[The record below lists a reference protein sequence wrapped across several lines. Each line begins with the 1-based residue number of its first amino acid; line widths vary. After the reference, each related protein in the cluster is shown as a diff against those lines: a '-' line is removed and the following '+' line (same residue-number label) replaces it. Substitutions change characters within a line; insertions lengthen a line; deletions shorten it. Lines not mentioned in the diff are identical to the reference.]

1 MAKFRMNHES
11 KGKSSSGGM
20 IVRVGLFS
28 AIIGGLFI
36 LFNKFTGNSAASYP
50 ESEEP
55 AATVRVES
63 INYLPESGSGEVIY
77 HRYYTLSYSEQHE
90 QAEWVA
96 YRLAGD
102 ELKQPWV
109 DRADNFRPDPEV
121 KTGSAT
127 PDDYRRSGY
136 NRGHLVPAADRAFS
150 EQAIDETFLMSNISP
165 QAGNFNKGIWR
176 ELEELA
182 RSWAKANGELYVV
195 TGPVLALKPKGTI
208 GDNEVS
214 VPAAYFKVLLDA
226 EEPQVKGIGF
236 LIPNEVSFEPLYK
249 FAVSID
255 RVEEVTGLDFF
266 GKLLPAKVEEE
277 VEGNLN
283 LDLWE
288 FSKSKFQE
296 RIEKWNN
303 Q

>member
-36 LFNKFTGNSAASYP
+36 LFNKFTGNSATSYP
-50 ESEEP
+50 ESGEP
-55 AATVRVES
+55 AATVKVES
-63 INYLPESGSGEVIY
+63 LNYLPESGSGEVIY

-109 DRADNFRPDPEV
+109 GRVDNFRPDPEV

-136 NRGHLVPAADRAFS
+136 NRGHLVPVKRCRRPRSQRKLSGAKKNGMRS
-150 EQAIDETFLMSNISP
+150 CRVWISRLSRQP
-165 QAGNFNKGIWR
+165 R
-176 ELEELA
+176 
-182 RSWAKANGELYVV
+182 
-195 TGPVLALKPKGTI
+195 
-208 GDNEVS
+208 
-214 VPAAYFKVLLDA
+214 
-226 EEPQVKGIGF
+226 
-236 LIPNEVSFEPLYK
+236 
-249 FAVSID
+249 
-255 RVEEVTGLDFF
+255 
-266 GKLLPAKVEEE
+266 
-277 VEGNLN
+277 
-283 LDLWE
+283 
-288 FSKSKFQE
+288 
-296 RIEKWNN
+296 
-303 Q
+303 